1 VRVMGTRVI
10 VQWVLD
16 ELKTRETYRVER
28 EMVSSLRAAVGEGG
42 DAEIPERRHPRLE
55 DRSHHSITLEIDPA
69 DPSRAVIQVEVAG
82 ELRMLR
88 LGLHRH
94 RVGEVLADVAPGAE
108 QALLLAAPERDAH
121 RARERKLEG
130 LEDAESLEGDRAAGA
145 VVGCT
150 RSAVPAVEVGAQH
163 HHLVALLGAG

>member
-1 VRVMGTRVI
+1 RWGQGLSGQHLRPVRRVVDERGKHGRRLKQVAGRGVVEGVQVRVMGTRVI

-108 QALLLAAPERDAH
+108 QALLLAAPE
-121 RARERKLEG
+121 
-130 LEDAESLEGDRAAGA
+130 
-145 VVGCT
+145 
-150 RSAVPAVEVGAQH
+150 
-163 HHLVALLGAG
+163 